1 MVTWF
6 HQVKQLFLI
15 LIPGV
20 LTQTLGITLWGHG
33 QLIGF

>member
-15 LIPGV
+15 PIPGV
-20 LTQTLGITLWGHG
+20 LTQNLGNIVGHR
-33 QLIGF
+33 QLFGV